1 MVAEAGQK
9 ACTPAQS
16 RAQFRLA
23 RNSVSRPRRAQ
34 GAIFTHADLD
44 AVFLNINV
52 IATVNKKFLLE
63 LEAEREKWPDVN
75 YAPIIKNS
83 AKQMKGC
90 YTRYVNNYDAA
101 EQHLIQLKSKDK
113 EKHRYLEV
121 CKTHPEANGLDVRRC

>member
-1 MVAEAGQK
+1 M
-9 ACTPAQS
+9 
-16 RAQFRLA
+16 
-23 RNSVSRPRRAQ
+23 
-34 GAIFTHADLD
+34 
-44 AVFLNINV
+44 
-52 IATVNKKFLLE
+52 IATVNKKFLIE

-75 YAPIIKNS
+75 YAPIIKNN

-121 CKTHPEANGLDVRRC
+121 CKTHPEANGLDVRSLLIQPVQRVPRYRMLLEELLSVTDEGHPDEEPLREAL

>member
-1 MVAEAGQK
+1 M
-9 ACTPAQS
+9 
-16 RAQFRLA
+16 
-23 RNSVSRPRRAQ
+23 
-34 GAIFTHADLD
+34 
-44 AVFLNINV
+44 
-52 IATVNKKFLLE
+52 IATVNKKFLIE

-75 YAPIIKNS
+75 YAPIIKNN

-121 CKTHPEANGLDVRRC
+121 CKTHPEANGLDVRSLLIQPCLLYTSPSPRDGLLSRMPSSA

>member
-1 MVAEAGQK
+1 M
-9 ACTPAQS
+9 
-16 RAQFRLA
+16 
-23 RNSVSRPRRAQ
+23 
-34 GAIFTHADLD
+34 
-44 AVFLNINV
+44 

-75 YAPIIKNS
+75 YAPIIKNN

-101 EQHLIQLKSKDK
+101 EQHLIQLKSNDK

-121 CKTHPEANGLDVRRC
+121 CKSHPDAGGLDVRSFLIQPIQRVPRYR